1 MYNCNVDIFCHSN
14 NFNLKSEL
22 INFLLSAGL
31 TSSEKAR
38 KSVSSMNKKDGSSK
52 DEGRSSSN
60 QSQLSSARGPT
71 LQADAQQ
78 AGVGDVVS
86 EAVQS
91 GAESDIRISN
101 VMSMAQTTPS
111 HRTEGFRITFGSPA
125 RTVSDQGQGTMDT
138 FGDVGRN
145 QDVLGINVGSPPP
158 QSCVGQSI
166 EVLPQVMSRESF
178 AKTLQEL
185 NSCGGGVKVD
195 IFSDDETLYGI
206 DCERLMHRES
216 VPASCGV
223 IGAVAKLVHANVM
236 ATDRDRVTQ
245 SMGLSTVSDITAES
259 FQMAVHSDQVRVR
272 RERTDEPRAQ
282 GTLPL
287 QSDTDE
293 DASLMGSSCRNVTS
307 SETSFRRIKQ
317 EPQDIDDISQRQ
329 ETIMSGDNE
338 RCTSGEHEE
347 PFATKRKRWKRLPE
361 DTQAKRP
368 KHNPKDTVLP
378 KKTQEPDALHET
390 ISSAHS
396 PEPDN
401 ILISQTEKGHKDQSK
416 VTRASNSSGSKDSIP
431 DNPCETSVSVKKG
444 SEPNTPQQSAQ
455 QAEDANLQETAT
467 SSLRS
472 KGYVINMYIIVDK
485 LYACISDSRFI
496 IFNLAVSP
504 FNQYLNLAV
513 FTIQMSWPPC

>member
-1 MYNCNVDIFCHSN
+1 MD
-14 NFNLKSEL
+14 
-22 INFLLSAGL
+22 
-31 TSSEKAR
+31 
-38 KSVSSMNKKDGSSK
+38 KKDGSSTN
-52 DEGRSSSN
+52 EGRLSSN

-91 GAESDIRISN
+91 GVESDIRISN

-145 QDVLGINVGSPPP
+145 EDVLGINVGSPPP
-158 QSCVGQSI
+158 QSCIGQSI
-166 EVLPQVMSRESF
+166 EMLPQVMSRESF

-185 NSCGGGVKVD
+185 NSCGAGVKVD

-216 VPASCGV
+216 VPASGDV
-223 IGAVAKLVHANVM
+223 IGAVAKLVNANVM
-236 ATDRDRVTQ
+236 STDRDRVTQ
-245 SMGLSTVSDITAES
+245 SMGLSTVSDITAEP

-272 RERTDEPRAQ
+272 RERTGEPRSQ

-287 QSDTDE
+287 QSDKDE
-293 DASLMGSSCRNVTS
+293 DASIMGSSNRNVT

-317 EPQDIDDISQRQ
+317 EPQDNDDISQRQ
-329 ETIMSGDNE
+329 ETIMSRDNE
-338 RCTSGEHEE
+338 RCASGEHEE
-347 PFATKRKRWKRLPE
+347 PFATKRKRWKSVPE
-361 DTQAKRP
+361 DAQAKRP

-378 KKTQEPDALHET
+378 KKRQEPDALHET
-390 ISSAHS
+390 ISSAHP

-401 ILISQTEKGHKDQSK
+401 TLMSQTEKGHKDQSK
-416 VTRASNSSGSKDSIP
+416 TTRASNSSGSKDSIP
-431 DNPCETSVSVKKG
+431 DNPCETS
-444 SEPNTPQQSAQ
+444 NTPQQSAQ
-455 QAEDANLQETAT
+455 QAEDASRQEKAT

-472 KGYVINMYIIVDK
+472 KGYVIYMYIIVDK

-496 IFNLAVSP
+496 IFNLAVSH
-504 FNQYLNLAV
+504 FNQHLNLAV
-513 FTIQMSWPPC
+513 FTLQMSWPLVNLITISFFFFLLFYGTYIL